1 MTGSIFYIGVFF
13 VFAHLMLSTSNVR
26 KEIIMEVLFT
36 TDSLEWV
43 PHPTVNDVSIK
54 KIITMGDF
62 GQESP
67 SIIMVR
73 IPVGVLVPDHIHE
86 KSEDILFILSG
97 SATMWIDGVG
107 EMPLRK
113 GTVVRVPRN
122 TNHRIFDITEELL
135 VYDVFSP
142 GIM

>member
-1 MTGSIFYIGVFF
+1 MF
-13 VFAHLMLSTSNVR
+13 STSNVR

-36 TDSLEWV
+36 TDSLAWV

-54 KIITMGDF
+54 KIITMEDF

-73 IPVGVLVPDHIHE
+73 IPIGVVVPDHIHE

-97 SATMWIDGVG
+97 TATMWIDGVG